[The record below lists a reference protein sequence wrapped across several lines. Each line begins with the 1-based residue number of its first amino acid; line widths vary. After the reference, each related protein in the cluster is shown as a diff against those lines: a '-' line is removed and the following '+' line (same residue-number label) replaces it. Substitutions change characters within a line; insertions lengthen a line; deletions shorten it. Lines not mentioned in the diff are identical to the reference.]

1 MQMVGLKKKTTQK
14 THQTISPTPPKKN
27 QASRVCSAL
36 KINWLSVWNTEHAT
50 LLKQNSPQKC
60 LDL

>member
-1 MQMVGLKKKTTQK
+1 MQMVGLKKKTTTQK
-14 THQTISPTPPKKN
+14 PYQTIPRPQK
-27 QASRVCSAL
+27 ASRVCFIL

-50 LLKQNSPQKC
+50 LLKQNYPQKR